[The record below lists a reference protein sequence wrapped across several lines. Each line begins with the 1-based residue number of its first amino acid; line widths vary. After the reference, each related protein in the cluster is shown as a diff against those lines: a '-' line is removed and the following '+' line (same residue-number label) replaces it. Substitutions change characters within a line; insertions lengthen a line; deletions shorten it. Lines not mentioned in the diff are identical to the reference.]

1 MLLCPASIYTC
12 ISLARGVI
20 STANCA
26 RKMSEGTA
34 TSAPAPPTPSSLPFS
49 QSRRLLLL
57 LFSYSSS
64 FFSMQ
69 LTFSIHR
76 HPTAESQVTIVLY
89 GVGRRHFTVIII
101 KRFCLWLHTVGMKTR
116 QEYRKKGAWFMTL
129 GRGNLLGVLCRTY
142 GTGRHNSIKKAI

>member
-1 MLLCPASIYTC
+1 MVKSQGLFAAVPSEYTC

-34 TSAPAPPTPSSLPFS
+34 TSAPAPPTPFSLPFS

-76 HPTAESQVTIVLY
+76 HPTAAESS
-89 GVGRRHFTVIII
+89 
-101 KRFCLWLHTVGMKTR
+101 
-116 QEYRKKGAWFMTL
+116 
-129 GRGNLLGVLCRTY
+129 
-142 GTGRHNSIKKAI
+142 HNSIIWRRKTPLHRHHHQKVLPLVAHSRNKNQTGSIERKEHGL